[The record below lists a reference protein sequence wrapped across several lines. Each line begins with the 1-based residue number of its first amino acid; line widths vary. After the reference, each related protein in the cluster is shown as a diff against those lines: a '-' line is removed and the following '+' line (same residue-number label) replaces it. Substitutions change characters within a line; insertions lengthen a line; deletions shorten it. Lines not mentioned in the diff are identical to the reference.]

1 KSSMARMLLGLVPT
15 DGGKIRIGGAD
26 ILGWPAESLGPHLGY
41 VPQAIELIPATVR
54 ENIARFTDSPVE
66 KVIEAAKQAG
76 IHELILRL
84 PQGYDTP
91 VGGVA
96 DRLPAGLRQ
105 RIALARALFGN
116 PTLVVLDE
124 PYSNLDAGGIAG
136 LTEALGALKR
146 RGAITVIIAHRPS
159 ILALADKVLSIRDG
173 VGRMMGR
180 TGKPEGSVLPMPR
193 KSGGAK
199 KQSAVGA

>member
-1 KSSMARMLLGLVPT
+1 
-15 DGGKIRIGGAD
+15 
-26 ILGWPAESLGPHLGY
+26 
-41 VPQAIELIPATVR
+41 
-54 ENIARFTDSPVE
+54 
-66 KVIEAAKQAG
+66 
-76 IHELILRL
+76 
-84 PQGYDTP
+84 
-91 VGGVA
+91 
-96 DRLPAGLRQ
+96 
-105 RIALARALFGN
+105 ALARALFGN

-146 RGAITVIIAHRPS
+146 RGAITVVIAHRPS